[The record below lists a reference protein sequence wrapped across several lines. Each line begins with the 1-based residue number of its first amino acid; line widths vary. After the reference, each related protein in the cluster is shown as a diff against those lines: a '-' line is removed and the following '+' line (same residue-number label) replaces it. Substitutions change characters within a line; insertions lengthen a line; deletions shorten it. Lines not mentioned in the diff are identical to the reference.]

1 MYMPTLAWSVVDT
14 LIEEGVEGLK
24 VNNVVSIDNPEL

>member
-1 MYMPTLAWSVVDT
+1 MYMPTLAWFVVDT